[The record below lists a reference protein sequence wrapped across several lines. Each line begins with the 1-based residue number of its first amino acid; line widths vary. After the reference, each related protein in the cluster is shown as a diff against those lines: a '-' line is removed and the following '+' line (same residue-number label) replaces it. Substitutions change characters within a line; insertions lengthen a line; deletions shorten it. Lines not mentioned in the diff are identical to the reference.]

1 MMGVV
6 HIVLLYIVRV
16 HRMLFILFLQL
27 IFGDIWRDVLPI
39 CLLNVII
46 YLNDY

>member
-1 MMGVV
+1 M
-6 HIVLLYIVRV
+6 LL
-16 HRMLFILFLQL
+16 LLLQF

-39 CLLNVII
+39 CLLNVIV

>member
-1 MMGVV
+1 MIGVV
-6 HIVLLYIVRV
+6 HIVLLYVVRV
-16 HRMLFILFLQL
+16 HRMLLLLLQL
-27 IFGDIWRDVLPI
+27 IFGDIWCDMLPI

>member
-1 MMGVV
+1 MIGVV

-16 HRMLFILFLQL
+16 HRMLLLLLQL
-27 IFGDIWRDVLPI
+27 ILGDIWCDDVLPI